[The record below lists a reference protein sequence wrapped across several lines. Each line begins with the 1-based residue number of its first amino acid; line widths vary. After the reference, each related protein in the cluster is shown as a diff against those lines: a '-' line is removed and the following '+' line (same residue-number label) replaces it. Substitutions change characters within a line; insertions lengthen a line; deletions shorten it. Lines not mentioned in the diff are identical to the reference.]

1 LRLPTVLNIDGPV
14 IIFGGGNVG
23 LRKVEYLSKF
33 SEDITLVTENAPSLP
48 VGIKLKQVKVQ
59 EDAIAEYIPKGTALV
74 VSAFSSR
81 ELNHAISRWCTE
93 NGILV
98 NVVDDPEVSTIL
110 FPALSTS
117 GDLNIAV
124 STSGRCPF
132 LARKIREE
140 LDEGIEIKGIWLE
153 VLSPIRDELVEHDKK
168 NEILNSIY
176 SDNDLNQLVKNGDLE
191 GAKRRALEVYNVCR
205 EH

>member
-1 LRLPTVLNIDGPV
+1 LNIDGPV

-33 SEDITLVTENAPSLP
+33 SEDITLVTEDAPSLP

-81 ELNHAISRWCTE
+81 ELNHAIARWCME

-153 VLSPIRDELVEHDKK
+153 VLSPIRDELVEHEKK

-176 SDNDLNQLVKNGDLE
+176 SDNDLIQLVENGDLE